1 MKTQIKLALF
11 LALFCSWTV
20 PAAAD
25 YTLILK
31 NGRRIT
37 VQSYREEKGVIKF
50 GGFSGEIG
58 ISKDQIQSIRQ
69 GDAATP
75 GDLNLTRSETPTRP
89 AADVPGSAEEGSV
102 GKAPSP
108 EAERAREE
116 NAYQEKI
123 KNLNDQLKAAQDRY
137 SETIR
142 GTTSA
147 DPTQLVTEEQINA
160 RQDDAVA
167 RFKDAQN
174 NPSEPTPVKLLTP
187 SPFSSL
193 PPTVTEVQPSGR
205 TVSPYDAPQTF
216 TDRQKDL
223 LELRNQTVDLERERE
238 RLINEMRQKNFSTGS
253 AGQ

>member
-1 MKTQIKLALF
+1 M
-11 LALFCSWTV
+11 
-20 PAAAD
+20 
-25 YTLILK
+25 ILK

-37 VQSYREEKGVIKF
+37 VPSYREENDVIKF

-58 ISKDQIQSIRQ
+58 IRKDQIQSIRQ
-69 GDAATP
+69 GDSPAP
-75 GDLNLTRSETPTRP
+75 GDLNLIGSQTPTQP
-89 AADVPGSAEEGSV
+89 AATVSPSAQQGSAGLT
-102 GKAPSP
+102 PTP
-108 EAERAREE
+108 EAERIREE
-116 NAYQEKI
+116 KAYQERI
-123 KNLNDQLKAAQDRY
+123 TNLNDQLKAAQDRY

-187 SPFSSL
+187 SPFTSL
-193 PPTVTEVQPSGR
+193 PPTVTEVQPTGR
-205 TVSPYDAPQTF
+205 TVSPYVAPQTF

-223 LELRNQTVDLERERE
+223 LELRNQTLDLERERD
-238 RLINEMRQKNFSTGS
+238 RLIDEMKQKNLYTGPTN
-253 AGQ
+253 Q

>member
-1 MKTQIKLALF
+1 MKTQIKLAL
-11 LALFCSWTV
+11 LSALLCSWTV

-37 VQSYREEKGVIKF
+37 VPSYREENDVIKF

-69 GDAATP
+69 GDSPAP
-75 GDLNLTRSETPTRP
+75 GDLNLIGSQTPTP
-89 AADVPGSAEEGSV
+89 AANVSPSAQQDSA

-108 EAERAREE
+108 EAERVREE
-116 NAYQEKI
+116 KAYQEKI
-123 KNLNDQLKAAQDRY
+123 TNLNDQLKAAQDRY

-187 SPFSSL
+187 SPFTSL
-193 PPTVTEVQPSGR
+193 PPTVTEVQPTGR
-205 TVSPYDAPQTF
+205 TVSPYEAPQTF

-223 LELRNQTVDLERERE
+223 LELRNQTLDLERERE
-238 RLINEMRQKNFSTGS
+238 RLINEMKQKNLYTGPTN
-253 AGQ
+253 Q